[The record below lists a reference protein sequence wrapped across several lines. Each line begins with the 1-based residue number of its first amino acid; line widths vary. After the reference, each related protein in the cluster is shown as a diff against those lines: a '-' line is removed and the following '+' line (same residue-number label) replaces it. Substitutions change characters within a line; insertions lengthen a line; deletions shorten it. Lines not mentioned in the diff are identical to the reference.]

1 MHLSRLELRDF
12 RSWAELDLDLEPGVT
27 LLVGRNGYGK
37 TNVVEAVGVLAH
49 LSSHR
54 VSSDAPL
61 VRAGASAARVSAT
74 AINQGR
80 QLSAHLLIKPSGS
93 NLAQINRTRLR
104 SPRELLGVVRS
115 VLFAPEDL
123 GLVRGEPALRRRYLD
138 DIVTTRW
145 PRLAGVKSDYDKALR
160 QRTSLLKHAGP
171 ALRSGY
177 QSSEGESALST
188 LDVWDQQLA
197 GFGAQLIAAR
207 LAATAELS
215 AHVHDAYAGIAPESR
230 PARIA
235 YDPTVPLDEAAG
247 EDGAVDASLI
257 EAAMLAELG
266 RVRPKEID
274 RGLCL
279 VGPHRDDLDLRLGD
293 QPAKGFA
300 SHGET
305 WSLAIALRF
314 GEFRFLRE
322 AQGSDPVL
330 ILDDVF
336 AELDAKRREKL
347 VALAEEVEQVLITAA
362 VDSDLPDNL
371 ARRISARHDVEVSDE
386 KAEGGGVVRTSRIAA
401 PGGNDAAGEAGEG

>member
-1 MHLSRLELRDF
+1 M
-12 RSWAELDLDLEPGVT
+12 
-27 LLVGRNGYGK
+27 YK
-37 TNVVEAVGVLAH
+37 
-49 LSSHR
+49 
-54 VSSDAPL
+54 
-61 VRAGASAARVSAT
+61 
-74 AINQGR
+74 R
-80 QLSAHLLIKPSGS
+80 Q
-93 NLAQINRTRLR
+93 
-104 SPRELLGVVRS
+104 
-115 VLFAPEDL
+115 
-123 GLVRGEPALRRRYLD
+123 
-138 DIVTTRW
+138 
-145 PRLAGVKSDYDKALR
+145 
-160 QRTSLLKHAGP
+160 
-171 ALRSGY
+171 
-177 QSSEGESALST
+177 
-188 LDVWDQQLA
+188 
-197 GFGAQLIAAR
+197 
-207 LAATAELS
+207 
-215 AHVHDAYAGIAPESR
+215 
-230 PARIA
+230 
-235 YDPTVPLDEAAG
+235 VPLDEAAG

-386 KAEGGGVVRTSRIAA
+386 KAEGGEVVRTSRIAA